1 MANLEI
7 GIEFW
12 PWNDCRELLSY
23 GARHSKA
30 IPFLTSGCAMSFNMK
45 TQ

>member
-12 PWNDCRELLSY
+12 PWNDCRELLST
-23 GARHSKA
+23 A
-30 IPFLTSGCAMSFNMK
+30 PD
-45 TQ
+45 TQKLSLFSPLDV